1 MPLEPLHSIITVNG
15 FLQPRRLGWKRNY
28 KQSMPEVAEVYGLE
42 AEDRWPHEMKL
53 DGMSTMAKKIKMGEC
68 RYAYGREKADRSR
81 RKTN

>member
-1 MPLEPLHSIITVNG
+1 
-15 FLQPRRLGWKRNY
+15 
-28 KQSMPEVAEVYGLE
+28 MPEVAEVYGLE